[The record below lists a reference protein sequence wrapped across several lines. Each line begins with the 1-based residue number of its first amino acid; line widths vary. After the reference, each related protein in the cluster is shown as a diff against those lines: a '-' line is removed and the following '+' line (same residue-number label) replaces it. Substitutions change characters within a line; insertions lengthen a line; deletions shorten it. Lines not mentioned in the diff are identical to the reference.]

1 MKRLSPR
8 EMLQIWE
15 SRLQFPVMERSLHLL
30 SVLYDTDVETIG
42 KLSIGERDARLLT
55 FREWIFGPKLMNVSQ
70 CPQCSTRIEWETDI
84 RDIRLQASEE
94 GQANKVLLLEEDGYK
109 VAFRLP
115 NSLDILACLNS
126 PAKAGDPS
134 VLISRCILEIQS
146 DQPEKQDVLPMH
158 VMAKLEEQMAEADPQ
173 ADITMV
179 LNCPECNHRWH
190 SSFDILHY
198 LWMEIDNWAKKMLR
212 EVAVLARAFGW
223 SETDILNMG
232 HHRRK
237 MYLDLIS

>member
-8 EMLQIWE
+8 EMLQVWE
-15 SRLQFPVMERSLHLL
+15 SHLQFSPLQRSLHLL
-30 SVLYDTDVETIG
+30 SVLYDTDEKTMG

-70 CPQCSTRIEWETDI
+70 CPKCSTRIEWETDI
-84 RDIRLQASEE
+84 RDIRLHGADE
-94 GQANKVLLLEEDGYK
+94 GQTEKLLLLEEDGYK

-115 NSLDILACLNS
+115 NSLDILASLRSRSN
-126 PAKAGDPS
+126 PDDDRG
-134 VLISRCILEIQS
+134 LISRCILDIQH
-146 DQPEKQDVLPMH
+146 DQPERKDDLPMH
-158 VMAKLEEQMAEADPQ
+158 ILAKIEEQMAEADPQ

-190 SSFDILHY
+190 STFDILHY

-212 EVAVLARAFGW
+212 EVAILARAFGW
-223 SETDILNMG
+223 SENDILNMG
-232 HHRRK
+232 HNRRK
-237 MYLDLIS
+237 MYLDLIQ